1 MVLGFGGSTKG
12 IMIIWGNF
20 VILVVYE
27 LVTFKPQIMLKT
39 ILSSFIKVYNTKC
52 HHPLSL
58 LHSDQPSVA
67 LRGGAEHTRVGGVR
81 ARAFTQIFA
90 TPALIPTPFIWHLQY
105 YFATKIIS

>member
-52 HHPLSL
+52 QHPLSL
-58 LHSDQPSVA
+58 LHSDQPSAA
-67 LRGGAEHTRVGGVR
+67 LRGGAEWGPRSRIYTNICHTRANTR
-81 ARAFTQIFA
+81 AVYLAFTV
-90 TPALIPTPFIWHLQY
+90 
-105 YFATKIIS
+105 